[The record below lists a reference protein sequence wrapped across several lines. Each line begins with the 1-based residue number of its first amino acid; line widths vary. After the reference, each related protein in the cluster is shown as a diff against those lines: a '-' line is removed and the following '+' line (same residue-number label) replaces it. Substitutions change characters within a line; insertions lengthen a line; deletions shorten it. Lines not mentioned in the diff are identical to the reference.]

1 MPGRGRRTLDAAHA
15 AVHQKA
21 ALYLIAAPV
30 SLSYYEHIGT
40 TRHNR
45 RFAFLPATR
54 ISSAIRKSGARFPS
68 DRATN

>member
-1 MPGRGRRTLDAAHA
+1 MDAAHA

-21 ALYLIAAPV
+21 ALYLIAVPA

-40 TRHNR
+40 TRHDC

-54 ISSAIRKSGARFPS
+54 I
-68 DRATN
+68 